1 VCGCGACRGLAAVGE
16 HHRQVDRDPPWIVTG
31 AARTQPSQNVA
42 EGMRKAIALGEI
54 GKQPRACVT
63 DHPAPVRRDDEPG
76 T

>member
-1 VCGCGACRGLAAVGE
+1 VVAGHAEASPPSASITARSTAI
-16 HHRQVDRDPPWIVTG
+16 PPWIVTG